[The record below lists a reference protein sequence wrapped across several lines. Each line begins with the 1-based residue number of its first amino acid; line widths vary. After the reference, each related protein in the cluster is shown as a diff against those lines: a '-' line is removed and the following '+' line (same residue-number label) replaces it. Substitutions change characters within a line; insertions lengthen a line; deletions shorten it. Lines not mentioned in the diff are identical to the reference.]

1 MEEISTNLRDEV
13 ELQLAIVQFISQCLK
28 KRNWPLIKKLMPA
41 IQTLFSV
48 FKGVASFYPFEQS
61 LEPQIWSEKSSAKC
75 LSNVLTGFEL
85 IYERNRSL
93 FESLAVLESIHEP
106 LTHLMRYA
114 KNLDTMQKA
123 MSIISGLCAA
133 RKVQVRRFI
142 DLDILTII
150 KIQLQNQIIMQRCCD
165 FMESN
170 VILGIFTETCV
181 ALSNIACDR
190 TPGVIDQLILSQVYS

>member
-1 MEEISTNLRDEV
+1 
-13 ELQLAIVQFISQCLK
+13 
-28 KRNWPLIKKLMPA
+28 
-41 IQTLFSV
+41 
-48 FKGVASFYPFEQS
+48 
-61 LEPQIWSEKSSAKC
+61 
-75 LSNVLTGFEL
+75 
-85 IYERNRSL
+85 
-93 FESLAVLESIHEP
+93 
-106 LTHLMRYA
+106 MRYA

-170 VILGIFTETCV
+170 VILGIYTETCV

-190 TPGVIDQLILSQVYS
+190 TPGVID